1 MLNLIARGVAANR
14 QARAPNP
21 HLRMDASGRSRVE
34 THIVVGN
41 INDKVLAPDKTW
53 FQKVL
58 DAAPTK
64 TFTTPSGVVEQR
76 PQRES
81 NFMITIQ
88 TNYKPRSRG
97 EGSKVQDAF
106 HRGLEALFYDDRQ
119 LAKCIKMGVY
129 ADKANP
135 KGLDFKSD
143 MYDTHVER
151 GNANIGIE
159 YGPRSG
165 RLHAHILLTLVHYSR
180 VQFDGKRASDFLI
193 DFMRTE
199 GQGGLP
205 NFYKDDWFGEEYQ
218 KTAVRPIRRKDAL
231 GMQWTGKETGYRKRE
246 TARQMHVDVKLLPQ
260 SNLKDLLQLYITKTV
275 EALET
280 GAVKLV

>member
-41 INDKVLAPDKTW
+41 INDK
-53 FQKVL
+53 
-58 DAAPTK
+58 
-64 TFTTPSGVVEQR
+64 
-76 PQRES
+76 RES

-119 LAKCIKMGVY
+119 LARCIKMGVY
-129 ADKANP
+129 PDKANP
-135 KGLDFKSD
+135 KGFDFKSD
-143 MYDTHVER
+143 QYDTHVEK

-165 RLHAHILLTLVHYSR
+165 RLHAHILLTL
-180 VQFDGKRASDFLI
+180 
-193 DFMRTE
+193 
-199 GQGGLP
+199 GGLP

>member
-1 MLNLIARGVAANR
+1 
-14 QARAPNP
+14 
-21 HLRMDASGRSRVE
+21 
-34 THIVVGN
+34 
-41 INDKVLAPDKTW
+41 
-53 FQKVL
+53 
-58 DAAPTK
+58 
-64 TFTTPSGVVEQR
+64 
-76 PQRES
+76 
-81 NFMITIQ
+81 MITIQ
-88 TNYKPRSRG
+88 TNYKPRSRERAPRCRTRFTG
-97 EGSKVQDAF
+97 AGGPLL
-106 HRGLEALFYDDRQ
+106 RRQ
-119 LAKCIKMGVY
+119 AAGAVHKDGVY
-129 ADKANP
+129 PDKANP
-135 KGLDFKSD
+135 KGFDFKSD
-143 MYDTHVER
+143 QYDTHVEK

-165 RLHAHILLTLVHYSR
+165 RLHAHILLTL
-180 VQFDGKRASDFLI
+180 
-193 DFMRTE
+193 
-199 GQGGLP
+199 GGLP

>member
-58 DAAPTK
+58 DAAPVRK
-64 TFTTPSGVVEQR
+64 LNGEDR

-119 LAKCIKMGVY
+119 LARCIKMGVY
-129 ADKANP
+129 PDKANP
-135 KGLDFKSD
+135 KGFDFKSD
-143 MYDTHVER
+143 QYDTHVEK

-165 RLHAHILLTLVHYSR
+165 RLHAHILLTL
-180 VQFDGKRASDFLI
+180 
-193 DFMRTE
+193 
-199 GQGGLP
+199 
-205 NFYKDDWFGEEYQ
+205 DDWFGEEYQ

>member
-58 DAAPTK
+58 DAAPVRRLN
-64 TFTTPSGVVEQR
+64 GEDR

-97 EGSKVQDAF
+97 EGA
-106 HRGLEALFYDDRQ
+106 
-119 LAKCIKMGVY
+119 
-129 ADKANP
+129 KANP
-135 KGLDFKSD
+135 KGFDFKSD
-143 MYDTHVER
+143 QYDTHVEK

-193 DFMRTE
+193 KFMQTE

>member
-1 MLNLIARGVAANR
+1 
-14 QARAPNP
+14 
-21 HLRMDASGRSRVE
+21 MDASGRSRVE

-58 DAAPTK
+58 DAAPVRK
-64 TFTTPSGVVEQR
+64 LNGGSAAARVE
-76 PQRES
+76 
-81 NFMITIQ
+81 FMITIQ

-119 LAKCIKMGVY
+119 LARCIKMGCT
-129 ADKANP
+129 P
-135 KGLDFKSD
+135 TRRTQGLRFQVRPVR
-143 MYDTHVER
+143 HAR
-151 GNANIGIE
+151 GEGQRNIGIE

-165 RLHAHILLTLVHYSR
+165 GSTRTSCSRWCTTR
-180 VQFDGKRASDFLI
+180 VQFDGKKASDFLI
-193 DFMRTE
+193 KFMQTE
-199 GQGGLP
+199 GRAACRILQGRLVR
-205 NFYKDDWFGEEYQ
+205 EEYQ

-246 TARQMHVDVKLLPQ
+246 TARQMHVDVKIAAAEQP
-260 SNLKDLLQLYITKTV
+260 
-275 EALET
+275 
-280 GAVKLV
+280 

>member
-58 DAAPTK
+58 DAAPVRK
-64 TFTTPSGVVEQR
+64 LNGEDR

-119 LAKCIKMGVY
+119 LARCIKMG
-129 ADKANP
+129 
-135 KGLDFKSD
+135 
-143 MYDTHVER
+143 

>member
-1 MLNLIARGVAANR
+1 
-14 QARAPNP
+14 
-21 HLRMDASGRSRVE
+21 MDASGRSRVE

-41 INDKVLAPDKTW
+41 INDK
-53 FQKVL
+53 
-58 DAAPTK
+58 
-64 TFTTPSGVVEQR
+64 
-76 PQRES
+76 RES

-97 EGSKVQDAF
+97 EGSK
-106 HRGLEALFYDDRQ
+106 
-119 LAKCIKMGVY
+119 
-129 ADKANP
+129 ANP
-135 KGLDFKSD
+135 KGFDFKSD
-143 MYDTHVER
+143 QYDTHVEK

-193 DFMRTE
+193 KFMQTE

-231 GMQWTGKETGYRKRE
+231 GMQWGGGDGLQEARNRQADARRRKIAAAE
-246 TARQMHVDVKLLPQ
+246 QP
-260 SNLKDLLQLYITKTV
+260 
-275 EALET
+275 
-280 GAVKLV
+280 

>member
-1 MLNLIARGVAANR
+1 MFFLPCDLNMLKGTSTRANISCTR
-14 QARAPNP
+14 KQASPSPEPAPP
-21 HLRMDASGRSRVE
+21 HGRLRRSRVE

-53 FQKVL
+53 FQK
-58 DAAPTK
+58 
-64 TFTTPSGVVEQR
+64 
-76 PQRES
+76 
-81 NFMITIQ
+81 
-88 TNYKPRSRG
+88 G
-97 EGSKVQDAF
+97 EGAKVQDAF
-106 HRGLEALFYDDRQ
+106 YRGLEALFYDDRQ
-119 LAKCIKMGVY
+119 LARCIKMG
-129 ADKANP
+129 
-135 KGLDFKSD
+135 
-143 MYDTHVER
+143 

-193 DFMRTE
+193 KFMQTE

>member
-1 MLNLIARGVAANR
+1 MLSK
-14 QARAPNP
+14 QASPGTEPSPP
-21 HLRMDASGRSRVE
+21 HGRLRPPLRVE

-58 DAAPTK
+58 DAAP
-64 TFTTPSGVVEQR
+64 
-76 PQRES
+76 
-81 NFMITIQ
+81 
-88 TNYKPRSRG
+88 
-97 EGSKVQDAF
+97 
-106 HRGLEALFYDDRQ
+106 
-119 LAKCIKMGVY
+119 
-129 ADKANP
+129 ANP
-135 KGLDFKSD
+135 KGFDFKSD
-143 MYDTHVER
+143 QYDTHVEK

-165 RLHAHILLTLVHYSR
+165 RLHAHIRSRCVH
-180 VQFDGKRASDFLI
+180 VLARAI
-193 DFMRTE
+193 RRQE
-199 GQGGLP
+199 GVGFPHQVHANGGAGGLP

-231 GMQWTGKETGYRKRE
+231 GMQWTGKGRATGSEK
-246 TARQMHVDVKLLPQ
+246 TARQMHVDVQKLLPQ